1 MGEGL
6 FLYKLVLA
14 EDAVNING
22 TFPRTPQYIEECQF
36 PEALDRNV
44 VLGSVIICTFSDG
57 FYNGTSTLTAIVD
70 TARTLGIM
78 GFILVANPTYG
89 DFIAEPIPFAVPGIM
104 IPSVADAKVLT
115 SIKNKGKT

>member
-1 MGEGL
+1 MGDGL

-14 EDAVNING
+14 KDAVKING

-70 TARTLGIM
+70 TAKTLGIM

>member
-14 EDAVNING
+14 KDAVNING

-89 DFIAEPIPFAVPGIM
+89 DFIAEPIPFTVPGIM

>member
-1 MGEGL
+1 MGDGL
-6 FLYKLVLA
+6 FQYKLVLA
-14 EDAVNING
+14 KDAVNING
-22 TFPRTPQYIEECQF
+22 TFARTPQYIEECQF

-70 TARTLGIM
+70 TARILGIM

-104 IPSVADAKVLT
+104 IPSVADAKVIT

>member
-1 MGEGL
+1 MGDGL

-14 EDAVNING
+14 KDAVKING

-57 FYNGTSTLTAIVD
+57 FYNGISTLTAIVD
-70 TARTLGIM
+70 TARTLGII